1 MSSRSCIITSGNF
14 RATRRQGAS
23 FLSVTI
29 LFILLAGCGGVQLT
43 QIQKEMAGIP
53 SRAELKNVPLYPQEA
68 DQCGAASLAMVL
80 HWSGIPATPE
90 SLVPEVYSPSLK
102 GSLQPAII
110 GAARRSGRVAY
121 HIYGTEALL
130 REVGGGHPVI
140 VLLNLGLSWH
150 PKWHY
155 AVVTGYDLSENFVV
169 VHSGKVKPEYFPFR
183 VFENTWARS
192 NRWGLL
198 VLRPADLPVT
208 ADEKSYLAAVLG
220 LEKARQWR
228 EAVNGYQ
235 TALRKWPGSLTALM
249 GLGNSLYALGDL
261 PQAEKAF
268 RDAAHL
274 YPTSG
279 PAFNNLAQVLWKEGR
294 REEALAAAEKAVA
307 LGGPLSATFQKTLE
321 EIQSGNP

>member
-1 MSSRSCIITSGNF
+1 
-14 RATRRQGAS
+14 
-23 FLSVTI
+23 
-29 LFILLAGCGGVQLT
+29 
-43 QIQKEMAGIP
+43 MAGIP

-102 GSLQPAII
+102 GSLQ
-110 GAARRSGRVAY
+110 
-121 HIYGTEALL
+121 
-130 REVGGGHPVI
+130 
-140 VLLNLGLSWH
+140 
-150 PKWHY
+150 
-155 AVVTGYDLSENFVV
+155 
-169 VHSGKVKPEYFPFR
+169 
-183 VFENTWARS
+183 WARS